1 MSDTSRYRSEDGVP
15 CIDIKLQTVE
25 QIFDNRDP
33 APFRERDLDP
43 DLADLLLDAGEDLFG
58 EDRYKVVF
66 WLDKPC
72 PAGEIETAFRAH
84 FEYTI
89 ERLRRARQRRRRVG
103 QVSLLIGLVL
113 VVALLALAQVV
124 GKSVGGAVGAGLREG
139 LVISCWVVL
148 WRPIEILVYDWI
160 PTRHERRVAAKL
172 LAAPVEV
179 RGAATA
185 DVRPIETVAG
195 KTADGRARPSVPRG
209 TPASRA

>member
-43 DLADLLLDAGEDLFG
+43 DLADLLLDAGEDLVG
-58 EDRYKVVF
+58 EDTFKVMF

-89 ERLRRARQRRRRVG
+89 ERLRRARRRRRRAG
-103 QVSLLIGLVL
+103 LVSLAIGVVL
-113 VVALLALAQVV
+113 VIALRRARPVRD
-124 GKSVGGAVGAGLREG
+124 RE
-139 LVISCWVVL
+139 L
-148 WRPIEILVYDWI
+148 E
-160 PTRHERRVAAKL
+160 
-172 LAAPVEV
+172 
-179 RGAATA
+179 
-185 DVRPIETVAG
+185 
-195 KTADGRARPSVPRG
+195 GRARRRAARGPRWC
-209 TPASRA
+209 RAGS

>member
-1 MSDTSRYRSEDGVP
+1 MP

-43 DLADLLLDAGEDLFG
+43 DLADLLLDAGEDLFSAG
-58 EDRYKVVF
+58 RYKVIF

-72 PAGEIETAFRAH
+72 QPHEIESAFRAH

-89 ERLRRARQRRRRVG
+89 ERLRRTRQRRRRVG

-124 GKSVGGAVGAGLREG
+124 ASGVGGAVGAGLREG

-160 PTRHERRVAAKL
+160 PMRYERRVAAKL

-195 KTADGRARPSVPRG
+195 KSADSRAHPSG
-209 TPASRA
+209 LHDTPASRA

>member
-1 MSDTSRYRSEDGVP
+1 VNDSSRYRSEDGVP

-58 EDRYKVVF
+58 EPTYKVVF

-72 PAGEIETAFRAH
+72 PPSEIESAFRAH

-89 ERLRRARQRRRRVG
+89 ERLRRTRQRRRRVG
-103 QVSLLIGLVL
+103 QVSLAIGLVL
-113 VVALLALAQVV
+113 VVALLALSQVV
-124 GKSVGGAVGAGLREG
+124 AKGVGGAIGAGLREG

-148 WRPIEILVYDWI
+148 WRPIEILIYDWI
-160 PTRHERRVAAKL
+160 PMRHERRVASKL

-179 RGAATA
+179 RGAATR

-195 KTADGRARPSVPRG
+195 KSADARARPPGPRD

>member
-1 MSDTSRYRSEDGVP
+1 VSDTSRYRSEDGVP

-43 DLADLLLDAGEDLFG
+43 DLADLLLDAGEDLVG
-58 EDRYKVVF
+58 EDTFKVIF

-72 PAGEIETAFRAH
+72 PAGEIESAFRAH

-89 ERLRRARQRRRRVG
+89 ERLRRGRRRRRRTG
-103 QVSLLIGLVL
+103 LVSLAIGVVVVIALI
-113 VVALLALAQVV
+113 ALAQFVTSSLR
-124 GKSVGGAVGAGLREG
+124 GPLGAGLHEG
-139 LVISCWVVL
+139 LLISCWVVM
-148 WRPIEILVYDWI
+148 WRPIEVLVYDWI
-160 PTRHERRVAAKL
+160 PFRHERNVARKL
-172 LAAPVEV
+172 LAAPVDV

-195 KTADGRARPSVPRG
+195 KSADVRARPSGPRD

>member
-1 MSDTSRYRSEDGVP
+1 MP

-58 EDRYKVVF
+58 EDSYKVVF

-72 PAGEIETAFRAH
+72 PAGKIETAFRAH

-195 KTADGRARPSVPRG
+195 KSADGRARPSAPRD

>member
-1 MSDTSRYRSEDGVP
+1 VSDTSRYRSEDGVP

-43 DLADLLLDAGEDLFG
+43 DLADLLLDAGEDLVG
-58 EDRYKVVF
+58 EDTYKVIF

-72 PAGEIETAFRAH
+72 PAGEIESAFRAH

-89 ERLRRARQRRRRVG
+89 ERLRRARRRRRRTG
-103 QVSLLIGLVL
+103 LVSLAIGVVL
-113 VVALLALAQVV
+113 VIALVAFAQFITANLRGAL
-124 GKSVGGAVGAGLREG
+124 GAGLHEG
-139 LVISCWVVL
+139 LLVSCWVVM
-148 WRPIEILVYDWI
+148 WKPIETLVYDWI
-160 PTRHERRVAAKL
+160 PFRHERKVARKL

-179 RGAATA
+179 RGAATR

-195 KTADGRARPSVPRG
+195 KSADARARPPEPRD